1 MSSSFLSSHP
11 DFTSPPPLG
20 PLTLHP
26 CLNGSFSN
34 NPIELL
40 HFRTIQRIIKEHPEF
55 TETYQLLVPSSEPGS
70 ALIYSLRTTPTHPPS
85 KMSGKQT
92 MTWNGESIFLP
103 PTASKEVHMASATDL
118 LNTWP
123 SPQWIHL
130 NLTHLSIASFY
141 GTNFLNFTGDAHA
154 KLLLAILKVSDVKLD
169 FEAVA
174 EQASPPFRL
183 HHQ

>member
-1 MSSSFLSSHP
+1 MSFSFLPSHP
-11 DFTSPPPLG
+11 D
-20 PLTLHP
+20 
-26 CLNGSFSN
+26 FSN

-40 HFRTIQRIIKEHPEF
+40 HFRTIQHIIKEHPEF

-70 ALIYSLRTTPTHPPS
+70 TLIYSLRTTPNHPPS

-103 PTASKEVHMASATDL
+103 PTASKEVHIASATD
-118 LNTWP
+118 P
-123 SPQWIHL
+123 AQHL
-130 NLTHLSIASFY
+130 ASSQLISLTLAHLSIASFY

-174 EQASPPFRL
+174 EQASPPSTPPSSKP
-183 HHQ
+183 HC

>member
-1 MSSSFLSSHP
+1 MSFSFLSSHP
-11 DFTSPPPLG
+11 D
-20 PLTLHP
+20 
-26 CLNGSFSN
+26 FSN

-40 HFRTIQRIIKEHPEF
+40 HFRTIQRIIKVNPEF

-70 ALIYSLRTTPTHPPS
+70 TLIYSLRTTPTHPPS
-85 KMSGKQT
+85 KMSGKQS

-103 PTASKEVHMASATDL
+103 PTASKEVHRASATDL

-123 SPQWIHL
+123 PSPQLIPL
-130 NLTHLSIASFY
+130 NLAHLSIASFY

-174 EQASPPFRL
+174 EQASPPSTPPSSKS
-183 HHQ
+183 HC